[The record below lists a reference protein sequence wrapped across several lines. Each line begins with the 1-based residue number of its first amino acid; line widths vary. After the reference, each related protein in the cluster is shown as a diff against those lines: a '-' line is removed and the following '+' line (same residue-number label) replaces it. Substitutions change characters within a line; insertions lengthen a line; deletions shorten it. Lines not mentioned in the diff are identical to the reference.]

1 MLSKHPLSVQVVSSA
16 ALAPQSL
23 ADGIE
28 RLPITPP
35 AEVTMADVAPILDL
49 EAFKCLI
56 EEIDLDGVR
65 ETLDVFLAETPERLA
80 LLRRLSCQSDRAQIK
95 EEAHTL
101 KGASGMFG
109 LRQVSDLAR
118 TLELSAHAIAPE
130 DYDDLVDR
138 LDACFQRARDEATT
152 ALATADREATAHQ
165 G

>member
-1 MLSKHPLSVQVVSSA
+1 MLSKHALSAQVAGSA
-16 ALAPQSL
+16 ALAPQSF
-23 ADGIE
+23 ADGID
-28 RLPITPP
+28 RLPVTPP
-35 AEVTMADVAPILDL
+35 AEVTMANVAPILDL
-49 EAFKCLI
+49 EEFKCLI

-65 ETLDVFLAETPERLA
+65 ETLDVFLAETPERVA

-118 TLELSAHAIAPE
+118 TLELSAQVIAPE
-130 DYDDLVDR
+130 DYDNLVDR
-138 LDACFQRARDEATT
+138 LDACFQRARGEATA
-152 ALATADREATAHQ
+152 ALATVDREVAAHQ